1 MRRSKRVKTIHLN
14 YHLINVRL
22 ESNRRS
28 GTQAYSDIVMEAYK
42 SRKPVKVR
50 GEHYGLIRQLFPS
63 SSSQGLHGN
72 FARFTKIDEESW
84 LNLENMEIEPH
95 EVPKEKFPN
104 CVDITFFFYPE
115 LHRFAVPKTSKMSI
129 HTICA
134 MIGKILALAIYDD
147 ESVSTFVEQSD
158 DIFERIFEAKSLK
171 YLRIEVEPTNGD
183 TTQDAQEFID
193 GELKES
199 GTAKAT
205 IEARA
210 PKGGRLMLS
219 GKLLKGFLMV
229 AQSYGSAKAKIQNDE
244 GRSEEINTLAHPRI
258 MPIEVPD
265 IDQAETM
272 VYDKTKELFR
282 SDQK

>member
-1 MRRSKRVKTIHLN
+1 MKRSKRIKTVHLN

-28 GTQAYSDIVMEAYK
+28 GVQAYSDIVMEAYK

-104 CVDITFFFYPE
+104 CVDISFFFYPE
-115 LHRFAVPKTSKMSI
+115 LHRFAVPKNSKMSVR
-129 HTICA
+129 TICS
-134 MIGKILALAIYDD
+134 MIQEILSKAIYDD
-147 ESVSTFVEQSD
+147 ESISAFVEQSD
-158 DIFERIFEAKSLK
+158 DVFERIFEAKSLK
-171 YLRIEVEPTNGD
+171 YLRVEVEPTNGD
-183 TTQDAQEFID
+183 TTKDAQDFID
-193 GELKES
+193 GELKDS
-199 GTAKAT
+199 GTSKAI
-205 IEARA
+205 IEVKA
-210 PKGGRLMLS
+210 PKGGRLKIT
-219 GKLLKGFLMV
+219 GTLLKGFLLV
-229 AQSYGSAKAKIQNDE
+229 AQSYGNAKAKIRNDA

-258 MPIEVPD
+258 MPVEVTD
-265 IDQAETM
+265 VDQAETM

-282 SDQK
+282 SDRK